1 MIKTLL
7 RFLTITLIFMNYAYS
22 YQNFADK
29 NTIEKVV
36 KTFNLPSDKNIT
48 MLNIQ
53 DYQQTTD
60 YTCGP
65 AAIMT
70 LMHYYGLLK
79 DSEMNKETEIK
90 IAEELKTDNDYG
102 TTPENMAN
110 WLKAHGLEVKQGT
123 NGNIQMLVDN
133 LNKGIPTLVD
143 WIDWGGHWVLV
154 TGYQKL
160 GNSID
165 DDKDLIFFTDPAVHF
180 NNEKTINGLTKI
192 NPDRFQYM
200 WFDSKQVPGIY
211 ITAYKK
217 D

>member
-7 RFLTITLIFMNYAYS
+7 KFLTITLIFMNYAYS

-29 NTIEKVV
+29 KMIEQVV
-36 KTFNLPSDKNIT
+36 KTFDLPSDKNIT

-79 DSEMNKETEIK
+79 DSDMNKETEIK
-90 IAEELKTDNDYG
+90 IAEELKIDNDYG

-110 WLKAHGLEVKQGT
+110 WLKTHGLEVEQGT

-160 GNSID
+160 GNSVD

-180 NNEKTINGLTKI
+180 NNVKTIYGLTAI
-192 NPDRFQYM
+192 NPDRFQAM

-211 ITAYKK
+211 ITVYKK